1 MTKPTHTVRITYLSE
16 GGERLANT
24 IEGLSQSQAERLVYD
39 MRMSRALSVHSWA
52 SNEARPPMDN
62 PHDLMTKRDKI
73 EAEIKI
79 LAPKQPDPAFLSMIK
94 DKALAQA
101 VRDHFGAA
109 PPRLAEA
116 QKELAAVKAEIS
128 AITAPREVVVPWMRN
143 QGQVDEA
150 RERQRYM
157 ASI

>member
-1 MTKPTHTVRITYLSE
+1 MPKTKPTHAVRITYLSE

-24 IEGLSQSQAERLVYD
+24 IEGLSQSQAERLAYD
-39 MRMSRALSVHSWA
+39 MKCSRALSVHSWA
-52 SNEARPPMDN
+52 SNEMRPPMDH
-62 PHDLMTKRDKI
+62 PHDLMAKRDKI

-79 LAPKQPDPAFLSMIK
+79 LAPKQPDPAFLRMIK

-116 QKELAAVKAEIS
+116 QKELAAVKAEIG
-128 AITAPREVVVPWMRN
+128 AITAPREVVVPGMRN
-143 QGQVDEA
+143 
-150 RERQRYM
+150 RQQMDWLHQRV
-157 ASI
+157 A